1 MKRMTDFVFAI
12 AIYSVFVSTPAY
24 AYLDTAT
31 ISIIL
36 QAVTGVF
43 ASVLLFGKVH
53 LARFMSLFRRARP
66 TVPAAGEKTGS

>member
-1 MKRMTDFVFAI
+1 MKRVSDFAFALGVY
-12 AIYSVFVSTPAY
+12 AIFAASPAY

-36 QAVTGVF
+36 QAVAGAF

-53 LARFMSLFRRARP
+53 LARFMSLFRRGRRAA
-66 TVPAAGEKTGS
+66 PAAGDRGEA